1 MGTFKKTVLQKI
13 DVFSNERDSFFFVLP
28 ETTSLLKTNNL
39 YQNNLD
45 TTHAVV
51 GQKGCVDVTK

>member
-13 DVFSNERDSFFFVLP
+13 DVFSKERDSFFFVLP

-51 GQKGCVDVTK
+51 GQNGCVDVTK